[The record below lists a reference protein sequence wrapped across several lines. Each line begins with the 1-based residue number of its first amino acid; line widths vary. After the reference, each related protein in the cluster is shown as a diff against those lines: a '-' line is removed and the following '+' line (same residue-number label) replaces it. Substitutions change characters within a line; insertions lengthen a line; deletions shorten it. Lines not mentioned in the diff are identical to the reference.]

1 MEENKDLN
9 KENTGVYKD
18 DKDWW
23 KPVMY
28 FYVKTTSW
36 IIVPLVLGVIG
47 GRYVS
52 RSVGSQVLFFVFV
65 MLGFLVTCLGIYR
78 EIKQY
83 KKGLDPT
90 SPKATKGRGINKNG
104 N

>member
-9 KENTGVYKD
+9 KENTVEYKD

-23 KPVMY
+23 KSVMY

-36 IIVPLVLGVIG
+36 IIIPLVLGVIG
-47 GRYVS
+47 GGYVS
-52 RSVGSQVLFFVFV
+52 KSVGSQVLFFVFV

-83 KKGLDPT
+83 KKGLDLST
-90 SPKATKGRGINKNG
+90 TLGVNKKDG

>member
-9 KENTGVYKD
+9 KENTVLYKD

-36 IIVPLVLGVIG
+36 IIIPLVLGVIG

-52 RSVGSQVLFFVFV
+52 KSVGSQVLFFVFV

-83 KKGLDPT
+83 KKGLD
-90 SPKATKGRGINKNG
+90 KK
-104 N
+104 

>member
-9 KENTGVYKD
+9 KENTVEYKD

-23 KPVMY
+23 KSVMY

-36 IIVPLVLGVIG
+36 IIIPLVLGVIG
-47 GRYVS
+47 GGYVS
-52 RSVGSQVLFFVFV
+52 KSVGSQVLFFVFV

-78 EIKQY
+78 
-83 KKGLDPT
+83 
-90 SPKATKGRGINKNG
+90 
-104 N
+104 